1 MAIQIRI
8 YIDLL
13 TQTRGGKKSKR
24 KQTKEEKNIYKRT
37 GGLYV
42 PCSLDGLVESRAE
55 AEPVSSLRMDTTS
68 STSTYGKINEWIKT
82 MQMTQRYIVW
92 KNRHEK
98 NGDAHLTGLRDRYV
112 RLQCLRYSWVLLHAR
127 RLYNQSIIMKTMKM
141 TRGYIRIWRWK
152 KNWGVNVRTM
162 SLGRVMCTWRACET

>member
-1 MAIQIRI
+1 VHHGIAFACKGHLDSMAIQIHI

-55 AEPVSSLRMDTTS
+55 ASVSSLRMDTTS
-68 STSTYGKINEWIKT
+68 STSTYGKINE
-82 MQMTQRYIVW
+82 
-92 KNRHEK
+92 
-98 NGDAHLTGLRDRYV
+98 
-112 RLQCLRYSWVLLHAR
+112 
-127 RLYNQSIIMKTMKM
+127 
-141 TRGYIRIWRWK
+141 
-152 KNWGVNVRTM
+152 
-162 SLGRVMCTWRACET
+162 